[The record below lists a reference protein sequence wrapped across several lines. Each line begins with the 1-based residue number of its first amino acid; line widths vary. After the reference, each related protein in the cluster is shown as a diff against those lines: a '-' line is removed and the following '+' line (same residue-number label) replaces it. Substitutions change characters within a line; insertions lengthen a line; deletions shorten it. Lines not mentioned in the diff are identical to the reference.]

1 MEDSVSDKQSSNK
14 TKEDTVKEI
23 TELRKNI
30 KHKHRLLKRDILES
44 DEMWEN
50 RLKPI
55 TEPLKLLVEESKQ
68 IQQKQQLQDISQ
80 YQMKRERKRR
90 VEDYSETTTTKIFIP
105 NPVQGVKR
113 KKIVNHPLQPEYESD
128 YEYGEDDE
136 QQPVPKRLAS
146 HHSNMETTEIE
157 GVESGSE
164 MITEPILPQT
174 SLTRT
179 PLTPSREEVFETPI
193 SGEDLIKTP
202 QGKKLAKEF
211 IETNFKGKIA
221 RKYFLKLINGGKT
234 IDYNYGVRI
243 EENSWM
249 MGSKLI
255 DIDDDDIIIDGV
267 RYRGTPGLYEL
278 IFMNIPNDFI
288 YSQEDLH
295 VYAQILAVTNAHRI
309 NYSSQGRVKS
319 NRGIKYKT
327 IISKLHANNIEER
340 QDMMTYPDILTQAAS
355 GSGIPLTNDK
365 PKYIYFDDPNE
376 LVDRLQILLASEKS
390 GNTAHTEEIN
400 SIMEE
405 LYELKPVLSKQLDDL
420 KS

>member
-1 MEDSVSDKQSSNK
+1 M
-14 TKEDTVKEI
+14 
-23 TELRKNI
+23 
-30 KHKHRLLKRDILES
+30 LKRDILES

-55 TEPLKLLVEESKQ
+55 TEPLKLLVEESEQ
-68 IQQKQQLQDISQ
+68 IQQKQQLQDIAQ

-90 VEDYSETTTTKIFIP
+90 VEDYSETTPTKIFIP

-234 IDYNYGVRI
+234 VDYFN
-243 EENSWM
+243 N
-249 MGSKLI
+249 
-255 DIDDDDIIIDGV
+255 
-267 RYRGTPGLYEL
+267 
-278 IFMNIPNDFI
+278 
-288 YSQEDLH
+288 
-295 VYAQILAVTNAHRI
+295 
-309 NYSSQGRVKS
+309 GRV
-319 NRGIKYKT
+319 I
-327 IISKLHANNIEER
+327 
-340 QDMMTYPDILTQAAS
+340 
-355 GSGIPLTNDK
+355 
-365 PKYIYFDDPNE
+365 
-376 LVDRLQILLASEKS
+376 
-390 GNTAHTEEIN
+390 
-400 SIMEE
+400 
-405 LYELKPVLSKQLDDL
+405 
-420 KS
+420 